1 MEKKKLTESIEDYI
15 EQIYLDNLHDNRGV
29 RITDLAEAMNV
40 SKASANDA
48 VRRLQKLGFV
58 EHEKYRQI
66 YLTDKGKQ
74 KGAEIYNKHTT
85 LTKFLNEIIG
95 VDLKIAEKD
104 ACSIEHILSE
114 ETFNRIQLLVDN
126 YKQ

>member
-1 MEKKKLTESIEDYI
+1 MVDRKNSLSESIEDYI
-15 EQIYLDNLHDNRGV
+15 EQLYLDDLIDNRGV

-48 VRRLQKLGFV
+48 VKRLKKLGFV

-66 YLTDKGKQ
+66 YLTPKGKE
-74 KGAEIYNKHTT
+74 KGAQIYDRHKTIT
-85 LTKFLNEIIG
+85 RFINEILG
-95 VDLKIAEKD
+95 VDQEIAEQD

-114 ETFNRIQLLVDN
+114 ETFLCMKDLVN
-126 YKQ
+126 KL